1 MVELNEKLAKTL
13 AAKTKL
19 EAELI
24 KMREKIDNVLIV
36 IRAIG
41 IETLHLET
49 ELHYQLKQ
57 M

>member
-1 MVELNEKLAKTL
+1 MAELDEKLAKTL

-24 KMREKIDNVLIV
+24 KMREEIDNVLIV